1 MVDGGGV
8 GLVLCG
14 DGCVVVWWCGSGLA
28 LCGVGLVLCS
38 ICGDGGIVW

>member
-1 MVDGGGV
+1 MGDGGGV
-8 GLVLCG
+8 GLVLFG
-14 DGCVVVWWCGSGLA
+14 YGCVVVWWCGAGLA